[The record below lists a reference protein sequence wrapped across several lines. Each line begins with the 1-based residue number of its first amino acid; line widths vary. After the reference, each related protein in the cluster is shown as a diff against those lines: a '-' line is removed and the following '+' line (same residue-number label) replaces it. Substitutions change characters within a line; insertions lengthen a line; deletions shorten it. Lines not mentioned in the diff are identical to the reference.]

1 MRIVNSTSNNV
12 HIKTV
17 NGFHSTWTKG
27 DIDPKKIANFAT
39 IRWKIQDKSK
49 QLDIKLDGN
58 TVFYTIELDE
68 YRGSYEIGITSQLGK
83 QFYAYYGGISSRF
96 QKRNPGLDTSS

>member
-1 MRIVNSTSNNV
+1 M
-12 HIKTV
+12 
-17 NGFHSTWTKG
+17 KG

-39 IRWKIQDKSK
+39 IPWKIQDRSN